1 MRAVEAA
8 RNPIIR
14 PMPAFVR
21 TRPTARPKL
30 NLLKSSRSFQA
41 RRRSVGPPAP
51 SGTARSWRGIV
62 PFTHLAREGLM
73 TVTLGRR
80 ELLVALGGAVAAW
93 PLAARAQQAERIRRI
108 GVLMAVAE
116 SDADVRSGV
125 ALFQQS
131 LQEFGWK
138 DGRNIRIDY
147 RWGDADADRI
157 QALAKELVGLQPDV
171 LVAHS
176 TPSAK
181 GLLQATRSVPIV
193 FLTVTD
199 PLGQGLVASLSH
211 PGGNITGFSVFEFS
225 LGTKWVEVLKQIA
238 PGTRRVTAIF
248 NPETAPYYGMYLRS
262 IEAATSAIGVELIA
276 AQVHSEDDISNII
289 RKVGSEPNGGL
300 FVLPDSHNVVHRKR
314 IIELSAQYRLPAI
327 YYFRYFA
334 SDGGLIS
341 YGPDE
346 MDLFVRT
353 ASYVDRIL
361 KGASASDLPVQQ
373 PTKFELVINLKTAK
387 VLGLNVPDRLLAL
400 ANDVIE

>member
-1 MRAVEAA
+1 MQFDQLE
-8 RNPIIR
+8 
-14 PMPAFVR
+14 
-21 TRPTARPKL
+21 
-30 NLLKSSRSFQA
+30 
-41 RRRSVGPPAP
+41 RRDF
-51 SGTARSWRGIV
+51 I
-62 PFTHLAREGLM
+62 
-73 TVTLGRR
+73 TL
-80 ELLVALGGAVAAW
+80 LGGAAVTW
-93 PLAARAQQAERIRRI
+93 PLAARAQPSQRIRRV

-116 SDADVRSGV
+116 SDADVRGGV
-125 ALFQQS
+125 AIFQQS
-131 LQEFGWK
+131 LQELGWS

-181 GLLQATRSVPIV
+181 GLLQATRSIPIV

-199 PLGQGLVASLSH
+199 PLGQGLVASLSR

-238 PGTRRVTAIF
+238 PGTRRVTAMF
-248 NPETAPYYGMYLRS
+248 NPETGPYYGMYLRS
-262 IEAATSAIGVELIA
+262 IEEATSAIEVKLIA
-276 AQVHSEDDISNII
+276 VEVHSETDISNVVH
-289 RKVGSEPNGGL
+289 KLGSEPDSGL

-314 IIELSAQYRLPAI
+314 IIELAAEYHLPAI

-361 KGASASDLPVQQ
+361 KGASPSDLPVQQ

-387 VLGLNVPDRLLAL
+387 ALGLTVPDKLLAL
-400 ANDVIE
+400 ADEVIE

>member
-1 MRAVEAA
+1 V
-8 RNPIIR
+8 
-14 PMPAFVR
+14 
-21 TRPTARPKL
+21 K
-30 NLLKSSRSFQA
+30 
-41 RRRSVGPPAP
+41 
-51 SGTARSWRGIV
+51 
-62 PFTHLAREGLM
+62 
-73 TVTLGRR
+73 RR
-80 ELLVALGGAVAAW
+80 EFITLLGGAAAAW
-93 PLAARAQQAERIRRI
+93 PLAARGQQAERVRRV

-125 ALFQQS
+125 ALFQQR
-131 LQEFGWK
+131 LQELGWN

-181 GLLQATRSVPIV
+181 GLLQATRSIPIV

-199 PLGQGLVASLSH
+199 PLGQGLVASLSR
-211 PGGNITGFSVFEFS
+211 PGGNITGISVFEFS

-248 NPETAPYYGMYLRS
+248 NPETAPYYEMYLRS
-262 IEAATSAIGVELIA
+262 IEAATATIPVELVA
-276 AQVHSEDDISNII
+276 VQVRSETDIKNVI
-289 RKVGSEPNGGL
+289 RKVGSEPDGGL
-300 FVLPDSHNVVHRKR
+300 FVLPDSHNVVHRR
-314 IIELSAQYRLPAI
+314 QIIELTAEYRLPAI

-346 MDLFVRT
+346 MDLFLRT
-353 ASYVDRIL
+353 AS
-361 KGASASDLPVQQ
+361 
-373 PTKFELVINLKTAK
+373 
-387 VLGLNVPDRLLAL
+387 
-400 ANDVIE
+400 

>member
-1 MRAVEAA
+1 M
-8 RNPIIR
+8 
-14 PMPAFVR
+14 
-21 TRPTARPKL
+21 
-30 NLLKSSRSFQA
+30 
-41 RRRSVGPPAP
+41 RRRD
-51 SGTARSWRGIV
+51 
-62 PFTHLAREGLM
+62 FL
-73 TVTLGRR
+73 TL
-80 ELLVALGGAVAAW
+80 LGGAAAW
-93 PLAARAQQAERIRRI
+93 PLTALAQQPERMRRI

-125 ALFQQS
+125 AIFQQS
-131 LQEFGWK
+131 LQELGWK

-147 RWGDADADRI
+147 RWGDADAGRI
-157 QALAKELVGLQPDV
+157 QTLAKELVGLQPDV

-181 GLLQATRSVPIV
+181 GLLQATHTVPFV

-199 PLGQGLVASLSH
+199 PLGQGLVASMSR

-225 LGTKWVEVLKQIA
+225 LGSKWVEALKQIA

-262 IEAATSAIGVELIA
+262 IESAAASLAVESIA
-276 AQVHSEDDISNII
+276 AQVHSETDIKNVI
-289 RKVGSEPNGGL
+289 RKVGSEPDSGL

-314 IIELSAQYRLPAI
+314 IIELAAEYRLPAI

-334 SDGGLIS
+334 SDGGLIA

-346 MDLFVRT
+346 MDLFRRT

-361 KGASASDLPVQQ
+361 KGTNLSELPVQQ
-373 PTKFELVINLKTAK
+373 PTKFELVLNLKTAK
-387 VLGLNVPDRLLAL
+387 ALGLQIPDKLLAL
-400 ANDVIE
+400 ADEVIE

>member
-1 MRAVEAA
+1 M
-8 RNPIIR
+8 
-14 PMPAFVR
+14 
-21 TRPTARPKL
+21 
-30 NLLKSSRSFQA
+30 LK
-41 RRRSVGPPAP
+41 
-51 SGTARSWRGIV
+51 
-62 PFTHLAREGLM
+62 M
-73 TVTLGRR
+73 KRR
-80 ELLVALGGAVAAW
+80 EFITLLGGATAAW
-93 PLAARAQQAERIRRI
+93 PLAARGQQPERVRRI
-108 GVLMAVAE
+108 GVLMAVAD
-116 SDADVRSGV
+116 SDADVGSGI

-131 LQEFGWK
+131 LQELGWK

-181 GLLQATRSVPIV
+181 GLLQATRSIPIV

-276 AQVHSEDDISNII
+276 VQVHSEDDISNII

-387 VLGLNVPDRLLAL
+387 ALGLNVPDRLLAL
-400 ANDVIE
+400 ANEVIE

>member
-1 MRAVEAA
+1 ME
-8 RNPIIR
+8 
-14 PMPAFVR
+14 
-21 TRPTARPKL
+21 
-30 NLLKSSRSFQA
+30 
-41 RRRSVGPPAP
+41 
-51 SGTARSWRGIV
+51 
-62 PFTHLAREGLM
+62 
-73 TVTLGRR
+73 RR
-80 ELLVALGGAVAAW
+80 EFIALLAAAAAW
-93 PLAARAQQAERIRRI
+93 PVAARAQQPQRIRRV

-116 SDADVRSGV
+116 SDVDVRAGV
-125 ALFQQS
+125 AIFQRS
-131 LQEFGWK
+131 LQELGWS

-181 GLLQATRSVPIV
+181 GLLQATRSIPIV

-199 PLGQGLVASLSH
+199 PLGQGLVASLSR
-211 PGGNITGFSVFEFS
+211 PGGNMTGFSVFEFS

-238 PGTRRVTAIF
+238 PGTRRVTAMF

-262 IEAATSAIGVELIA
+262 IETATSAIGVELIA
-276 AQVHSEDDISNII
+276 VEVHSENDINNVI
-289 RKVGSEPNGGL
+289 RKVGGESDGGL

-314 IIELSAQYRLPAI
+314 IIELAAEYRLPAI

-361 KGASASDLPVQQ
+361 KGASPSDLPVQQ

-387 VLGLNVPDRLLAL
+387 ALGLGVPDRLLAL
-400 ANDVIE
+400 ADQVIE

>member
-1 MRAVEAA
+1 V
-8 RNPIIR
+8 
-14 PMPAFVR
+14 
-21 TRPTARPKL
+21 K
-30 NLLKSSRSFQA
+30 
-41 RRRSVGPPAP
+41 RRQF
-51 SGTARSWRGIV
+51 I
-62 PFTHLAREGLM
+62 
-73 TVTLGRR
+73 TL
-80 ELLVALGGAVAAW
+80 LGGAAAAW
-93 PLAARAQQAERIRRI
+93 PLAARGQQAERVRRV

-125 ALFQQS
+125 ALFQQR
-131 LQEFGWK
+131 LQELGWN

-181 GLLQATRSVPIV
+181 GLLQATRSIPIV

-199 PLGQGLVASLSH
+199 PLGQGLVASLSR

-248 NPETAPYYGMYLRS
+248 NPETAPYYEMYLRS
-262 IEAATSAIGVELIA
+262 IEAATATIPVELVA
-276 AQVHSEDDISNII
+276 VQVRSETDIKNVI
-289 RKVGSEPNGGL
+289 RKVGSEPDGGL
-300 FVLPDSHNVVHRKR
+300 FVLPDSHNVVHRR
-314 IIELSAQYRLPAI
+314 QIIELTAEYRLPAI

-346 MDLFVRT
+346 MDLFLRT
-353 ASYVDRIL
+353 AS
-361 KGASASDLPVQQ
+361 
-373 PTKFELVINLKTAK
+373 
-387 VLGLNVPDRLLAL
+387 
-400 ANDVIE
+400 